1 MWRKPWT
8 YKEAT
13 SICSALLLTGILLQI
28 LVGKIDWESLAFP
41 VNIILLILYLTALT
55 AMHFLSSRIYLFRWM
70 STYSAAIPSLI
81 AAVSLTVLMG
91 LVRQADV
98 RQTLNGPEAWLG
110 FSQMLSAW
118 PFVLLFTWL
127 MSLLGMTVLHRVHH
141 FNRKAW
147 PFLLNHFGL
156 FIAVLGAVAGS
167 GDIQKLK
174 MITGIGKTEWRAFDS
189 QQNLVELP
197 LAIEL
202 TNFTIDEYPP
212 KLLLI
217 SNKNGQAL
225 PSGKPDQL
233 VLEENTHSGRLGDWQ
248 IQVERQI
255 PEAASVAT
263 TDTLKFVDYPSRGA
277 TYAAYIKVFNTRS
290 KQQKEGWVS
299 CGSFVF
305 PYRALYLNEKS
316 SIIMPEREP
325 RRFVSEIKLY
335 TQSGKKQTSTIEVN
349 HPLEIEG
356 WKIYQTSYDES
367 KGKWSDIS
375 IFELVRDPWLPVVYT
390 GIFML
395 IAGALWIFITASQR
409 KEVKP

>member
-1 MWRKPWT
+1 MWRKPWI
-8 YKEAT
+8 YPEAA
-13 SICSALLLTGILLQI
+13 SICGALLLTGILLQI
-28 LVGKIDWESLAFP
+28 TVGKIDWALLAFP
-41 VNIILLILYLTALT
+41 VNLILLTLYLIALT
-55 AMHFLSSRIYLFRWM
+55 GMHFLSSRIYLFRWM
-70 STYSAAIPSLI
+70 STYPAAISALI
-81 AAVSLTVLMG
+81 AVVSLTVVMG
-91 LVRQADV
+91 LVRQADAG
-98 RQTLNGPEAWLG
+98 QTFNGPEAWFG

-118 PFVLLFTWL
+118 PFVLLFSWL
-127 MSLLGMTVLHRVHH
+127 MTLLGMTILHRLPT
-141 FNRKAW
+141 FNRKTW
-147 PFLLNHFGL
+147 PFLLNHLGL
-156 FIAVLGAVAGS
+156 FLAVIGAVAGS

-189 QQNLVELP
+189 EQNLVELP
-197 LAIEL
+197 LALEL
-202 TNFTIDEYPP
+202 TDFTIDEYPP

-217 SNKNGQAL
+217 SNQDGQAL

-233 VLEENTHSGRLGDWQ
+233 VLEENTRSGRLGDWQ

-255 PEAASVAT
+255 PEAGSVSTA
-263 TDTLKFVDYPSRGA
+263 DTVKFVDYFSRGA

-299 CGSFVF
+299 CGSFIF
-305 PYRALYLNEKS
+305 PYRALYLNEET

-325 RRFVSEIKLY
+325 RRFVSKIKVY
-335 TQSGKKQTSTIEVN
+335 TQSGKKQTATVEVN

-367 KGKWSDIS
+367 KGKWSDVS

-395 IAGALWIFITASQR
+395 IAGALWMFITASQR
-409 KEVKP
+409 KEVKS